1 MNKSITLVLRAAAFG
16 ADKHRHQRRKDHA
29 LTPYINHPLAVAR
42 VLAEEGGV
50 KDPEILGAAILHD
63 TLEDTETTRREVER
77 EFGARI
83 AALVS
88 ELTDNKSLPNQ
99 RRKQLQIDCAPMK
112 SKGAALIKVADKIC
126 NLRDLRDSPP
136 KHWTVGHRQRY
147 RQWASDVVTALP
159 LGRHRLRRVFDEELK
174 CRRSRLG
181 TFPIGTRA

>member
-1 MNKSITLVLRAAAFG
+1 MNKSISLVLRAAAFA

-29 LTPYINHPLAVAR
+29 RTPYINHPLAVAR

-50 KDPEILGAAILHD
+50 KDPEILAAAILHD
-63 TLEDTETTRREVER
+63 TLEDNTETTRRELQR
-77 EFGARI
+77 AFGARI

-88 ELTDNKSLPNQ
+88 EVTDDKSLPKQ
-99 RRKQLQIDCAPMK
+99 CRKQLQIDRAPMK

-136 KHWTVGHRQRY
+136 KHWTADRRQRY

-159 LGRHRLRRVFDEELK
+159 LGRHRLRRVFAGELTG
-174 CRRSRLG
+174 RRSR
-181 TFPIGTRA
+181 

>member
-1 MNKSITLVLRAAAFG
+1 MNKSITLVLRAAAFA

-29 LTPYINHPLAVAR
+29 RTPYINHPLAVAR

-50 KDPEILGAAILHD
+50 KDPEILAAAILHD
-63 TLEDTETTRREVER
+63 TLEDTATTRRELER

-83 AALVS
+83 EALVS
-88 ELTDNKSLPNQ
+88 EVTDDKSLPKQ
-99 RRKQLQIDCAPMK
+99 RRKQLQIDRAPMK

-136 KHWTVGHRQRY
+136 KHWTAERGQRY

-159 LGRHRLRRVFDEELK
+159 LGRHRLRRVFDGELNG
-174 CRRSRLG
+174 RRSR
-181 TFPIGTRA
+181 

>member
-1 MNKSITLVLRAAAFG
+1 MNNAITLVLRAAAFA

-29 LTPYINHPLAVAR
+29 RTPYINHPLAVAR

-50 KDPEILGAAILHD
+50 NDPEILAAAILHD
-63 TLEDTETTRREVER
+63 TLEDTATTRRELER

-88 ELTDNKSLPNQ
+88 EVTDDKSLPKQ
-99 RRKQLQIDCAPMK
+99 RRKQLQIDRAPMK

-136 KHWTVGHRQRY
+136 KQWTAERRQRY
-147 RQWASDVVTALP
+147 RRWASDVVTALP
-159 LGRHRLRRVFDEELK
+159 LGRHRLRRVFDGELNG
-174 CRRSRLG
+174 RRSR
-181 TFPIGTRA
+181 